1 MFDIGFWEIVLISV
15 IGLVVLGP
23 QRLPIAIRTVLKWV
37 NTAKHMA
44 NSVKNEIS
52 QELELHEM
60 NENMIK
66 ATKQGL
72 KELDPDLKASIDE
85 MKSNVESLTR
95 PYKNNVDD
103 LMNASSTLKKDK
115 TPAVPVIETATSE
128 APISEPILSKVV
140 SENQTSS
147 QAVKPADEQSTDSVG
162 QDTTDQVKATSEKI
176 SQQEK

>member
-1 MFDIGFWEIVLISV
+1 MFDIGFWEIMLISV

-37 NTAKHMA
+37 NTAKSMA

-66 ATKQGL
+66 ASKQGL
-72 KELDPDLKASIDE
+72 DKIDPDLKASIDE
-85 MKSNVESLTR
+85 MKESVEQLTH

-103 LMNASSTLKKDK
+103 LMNAQAKSQKETTAEADTKSLTENKNEK
-115 TPAVPVIETATSE
+115 TE
-128 APISEPILSKVV
+128 
-140 SENQTSS
+140 QTSS
-147 QAVKPADEQSTDSVG
+147 EPMSTK
-162 QDTTDQVKATSEKI
+162 TI
-176 SQQEK
+176 PQQEKIVNE

>member
-1 MFDIGFWEIVLISV
+1 MFDIGFWEIMLISV

-37 NTAKHMA
+37 NTAKSMA

-66 ATKQGL
+66 ASKQGL
-72 KELDPDLKASIDE
+72 NQLDPDLKASIDE
-85 MKSNVESLTR
+85 MKSSVEELTH

-103 LMNASSTLKKDK
+103 LINSQKSTQEKIVPLDNK
-115 TPAVPVIETATSE
+115 TPELAEEDNITPSQT
-128 APISEPILSKVV
+128 PSEPIPTK
-140 SENQTSS
+140 T
-147 QAVKPADEQSTDSVG
+147 
-162 QDTTDQVKATSEKI
+162 I